1 MRFGA
6 SQSVLSPVGYQTN
19 LMGFAPGRYRFL
31 DVARYGLPLTV
42 TMTLLVPWLICRQF
56 GL

>member
-1 MRFGA
+1 M
-6 SQSVLSPVGYQTN
+6 V
-19 LMGFAPGRYRFL
+19 FAPGRYRFL